1 MKAIYLAPNIE
12 TTAYPTDAGSGSASM
27 MFAEALAELVES
39 ADVEPV
45 SSLRPLTIEL
55 MISVAQRHIAAQS
68 ERLVQT
74 LTGVDTSRSRTI
86 YAILHDI
93 ERSHDI
99 ICQLHHAYELAGGRD
114 NGRKEM
120 ASGQKEAGQ
129 KAIRS
134 LALRPLDD
142 AATHLAVANAVVR
155 MAVVLARSLPHIG
168 TMELTRSTQTSA
180 TAVDADTDQQH
191 PA

>member
-1 MKAIYLAPNIE
+1 MKAIYLTPNIE
-12 TTAYPTDAGSGSASM
+12 TVRYPADVGAASSTM
-27 MFAEALAELVES
+27 LFTEALAELVES

-74 LTGVDTSRSRTI
+74 LTGVDTNRSRTI

-99 ICQLHHAYELAGGRD
+99 VRRLHHAYELTGGRD
-114 NGRKEM
+114 SGRKEM

-142 AATHLAVANAVVR
+142 DATHLAVANAVVR

-168 TMELTRSTQTSA
+168 TMELTRSTQTP
-180 TAVDADTDQQH
+180 AVEGELVEFG
-191 PA
+191 